1 MNESFVDSINLK
13 ETGYNRI
20 MAEEFF
26 VWLKHEIVK
35 VKRHKGPIEYLDSFN
50 IFPSKQ
56 DLTSWSNFSLVLFG
70 KE

>member
-35 VKRHKGPIEYLDSFN
+35 VKRHKGPRALSTWTPSTSFLQ
-50 IFPSKQ
+50 SKI
-56 DLTSWSNFSLVLFG
+56 
-70 KE
+70 

>member
-1 MNESFVDSINLK
+1 MNESFVDSTNLK

-35 VKRHKGPIEYLDSFN
+35 VKRHKGPRALSTWTPSTSF
-50 IFPSKQ
+50 
-56 DLTSWSNFSLVLFG
+56 L
-70 KE
+70 